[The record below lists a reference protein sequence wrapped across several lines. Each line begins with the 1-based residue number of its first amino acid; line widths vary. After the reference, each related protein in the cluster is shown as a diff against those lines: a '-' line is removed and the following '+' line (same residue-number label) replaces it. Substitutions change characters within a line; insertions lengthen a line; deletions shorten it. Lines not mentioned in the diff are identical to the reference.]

1 MDNLNWLV
9 LLISSSSMR
18 FFNTSVSNRL
28 RQMLVVRGHFLV
40 HQVFIIGFYFRI
52 FFSKRRDF
60 RS

>member
-9 LLISSSSMR
+9 LISSSSVW

-28 RQMLVVRGHFLV
+28 RQMLVVRGHFLI

-60 RS
+60 GS

>member
-9 LLISSSSMR
+9 LLISSSSMW

-28 RQMLVVRGHFLV
+28 RQMLVVRGHFLI
-40 HQVFIIGFYFRI
+40 HQVFIIGFCFRI